1 MEKFLFAKLKAQI
14 DRAKAREKLKLI
26 KKIRTLY
33 KASYDFYLTLYLI
46 DVEKNKK
53 VDLPAF
59 LYLSGEVICKSA
71 AEQAF
76 DAVFEN
82 AISQGIKRINKCYKS
97 YIQYRKA
104 ILRGLSDGKQRHKL
118 CCN

>member
-1 MEKFLFAKLKAQI
+1 MEKKLFLGRIRACIAKHKAKKKRQ
-14 DRAKAREKLKLI
+14 LLI
-26 KKIRTLY
+26 KIRTLY
-33 KASYDFYLTLYLI
+33 QASYDFYLALYLI

-97 YIQYRKA
+97 YIKYRRA
-104 ILRGLSDGKQRHKL
+104 ILRG
-118 CCN
+118 C

>member
-1 MEKFLFAKLKAQI
+1 MEKKLFLSRVRACIAKH
-14 DRAKAREKLKLI
+14 RAKKKRQLLI
-26 KKIRTLY
+26 KIRTLY
-33 KASYDFYLTLYLI
+33 QASYDFYLTLYLI

-59 LYLSGEVICKSA
+59 MYLSGEVICKSA

-97 YIQYRKA
+97 YIKYRRA
-104 ILRGLSDGKQRHKL
+104 ILRG
-118 CCN
+118 C

>member
-1 MEKFLFAKLKAQI
+1 MEKFLFAKLKAHI
-14 DRAKAREKLKLI
+14 DRAKAKEKLKLI

-59 LYLSGEVICKSA
+59 MYLSGEVICKSA
-71 AEQAF
+71 ADKALN
-76 DAVFEN
+76 AVVEN
-82 AISQGIKRINKCYKS
+82 AISLGIKRINKCYKS
-97 YIQYRKA
+97 YIKYKRS
-104 ILRGLSDGKQRHKL
+104 ILRGF
-118 CCN
+118 